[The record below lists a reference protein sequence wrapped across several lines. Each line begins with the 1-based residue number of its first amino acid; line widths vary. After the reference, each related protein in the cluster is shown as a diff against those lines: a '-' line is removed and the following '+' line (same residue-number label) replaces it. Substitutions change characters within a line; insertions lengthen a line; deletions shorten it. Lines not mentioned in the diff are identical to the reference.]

1 MHTEPPAPRCPEA
14 WGERKN
20 ILLPQPTDMFA
31 LAPLHCYWQSSALS
45 ATMKPLS
52 PRLQTLQ
59 HLCCLLLSY
68 PDQWNLWHIFFTI
81 RSLPNI
87 YLCLCACQLVFA
99 QNMLEFCCFYVVAG
113 LVLLDEIIPETVLA
127 STFCYSSLCICSS
140 RPLQSAAG
148 SLFLLLLGTVTLID
162 KMII

>member
-81 RSLPNI
+81 RSLSNI
-87 YLCLCACQLVFA
+87 YLWLCACQLVFA
-99 QNMLEFCCFYVVAG
+99 QNMLEFCSFYVVAG
-113 LVLLDEIIPETVLA
+113 LVLLDGIIPETVLA
-127 STFCYSSLCICSS
+127 STLLFLALYLLIPPAAISSWVS
-140 RPLQSAAG
+140 
-148 SLFLLLLGTVTLID
+148 LLLLGTVTLID